1 LRRVSQISGKK
12 MRLVTHSTQARLHQ
26 EIAYP
31 PHPAR
36 EKIRLLGRVKG
47 IYVDI

>member
-1 LRRVSQISGKK
+1 
-12 MRLVTHSTQARLHQ
+12 MRLATHSKQARFHQ

-36 EKIRLLGRVKG
+36 EKIRLVGRVKG
-47 IYVDI
+47 IYEDI